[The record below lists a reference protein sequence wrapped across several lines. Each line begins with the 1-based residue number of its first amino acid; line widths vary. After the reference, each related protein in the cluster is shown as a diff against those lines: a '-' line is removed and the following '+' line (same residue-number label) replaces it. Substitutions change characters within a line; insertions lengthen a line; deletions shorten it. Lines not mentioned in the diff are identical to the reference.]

1 MDKRVKKDEI
11 LKFVNISSGVVTQ
24 DVWRHLHDNGFSFNT
39 PTKKRQLIS
48 VAGMLSDLYK
58 DHKIGAVRNPN
69 GKGYIWKKRT
79 DTD

>member
-1 MDKRVKKDEI
+1 MDKRVKKDEVK
-11 LKFVNISSGVVTQ
+11 KFVDISSGVVTL
-24 DVWRHLHDNGFSFNT
+24 DAWKHLQENGFTFNT

-58 DHKIGAVRNPN
+58 EHKIDAVRNPD

-79 DTD
+79 DPD